1 MIIDGKEIETEN
13 ISFEKDYSHESA
25 GGFIVDN
32 DQKAEWA
39 LLKIKNIRNEKNR
52 LIDVCKVQLDY
63 YNSLITGYENSAA
76 NEESYFLNQLESY
89 FANVPHTQ
97 TKTLDK
103 YELPSGVLVRKF
115 KKGGFEKCDNLLEK
129 LQESNMVEFIKTTP
143 SIKWAELKE
152 TLKVIDEKI
161 VSINADGEIK
171 EIEGVMI
178 TADSSKF
185 EVKL

>member
-1 MIIDGKEIETEN
+1 
-13 ISFEKDYSHESA
+13 
-25 GGFIVDN
+25 
-32 DQKAEWA
+32 
-39 LLKIKNIRNEKNR
+39 
-52 LIDVCKVQLDY
+52 
-63 YNSLITGYENSAA
+63 
-76 NEESYFLNQLESY
+76 
-89 FANVPHTQ
+89 
-97 TKTLDK
+97 
-103 YELPSGVLVRKF
+103 VRKF